1 MLLPATDR
9 PGLIATARDR
19 TDELLSLVGLQVIRE
34 GVLGLEPLLTDGTLV
49 WFVVGVSIGYVREES
64 RGTIT
69 GHVAMRALLRV
80 DVPTNVLPEETLVGE
95 EFVAE
100 GTGQGRIHNHR
111 LPVEV
116 IAKLGVVGEECT
128 THGAGNDLL
137 LGVAS
142 GVVLQ
147 FGFATSI
154 ERTA

>member
-34 GVLGLEPLLTDGTLV
+34 GVLGLEPLLTDRTLV

-69 GHVAMRALLRV
+69 GHVAMWALLRV
-80 DVPTNVLPEETLVGE
+80 DVPTNVLPEETLVGK

-100 GTGQGRIHNHR
+100 GTGQG
-111 LPVEV
+111 
-116 IAKLGVVGEECT
+116 
-128 THGAGNDLL
+128 
-137 LGVAS
+137 
-142 GVVLQ
+142 
-147 FGFATSI
+147 
-154 ERTA
+154 